1 MQEKQCNGTKD
12 GEAKSMK
19 VAKEKKRRVST
30 QHLKRK
36 RVADDDADDSEMD
49 ESVTGRRSR
58 VEAALHRTEKAYK
71 NKVDMS
77 EKLLEKRIRDDEK
90 ELAAI
95 EKRFRTRH
103 KSLLAAVRS
112 TSDAAVVATAEE
124 AAPETTSMDDS
135 QMDAQERVAA
145 ADAPANAEA
154 QQSVSSK
161 SDDEVVEDD
170 SFKQQVKL
178 WLFED
183 DSAAKQEASA
193 EPADI
198 ENEMR
203 SSTETASLPS
213 EQESSSEQSAGCE
226 VAVQKVKLLY
236 SKLLEWKESR
246 KARKD
251 GDATCTQPCSSDEL
265 PEE

>member
-1 MQEKQCNGTKD
+1 ME
-12 GEAKSMK
+12 
-19 VAKEKKRRVST
+19 
-30 QHLKRK
+30 
-36 RVADDDADDSEMD
+36 
-49 ESVTGRRSR
+49 
-58 VEAALHRTEKAYK
+58 
-71 NKVDMS
+71 
-77 EKLLEKRIRDDEK
+77 
-90 ELAAI
+90 
-95 EKRFRTRH
+95 
-103 KSLLAAVRS
+103 
-112 TSDAAVVATAEE
+112 
-124 AAPETTSMDDS
+124 DS

-154 QQSVSSK
+154 QQSVFSK

-170 SFKQQVKL
+170 TFKQQVKL

-226 VAVQKVKLLY
+226 VAVQKVK
-236 SKLLEWKESR
+236 
-246 KARKD
+246 
-251 GDATCTQPCSSDEL
+251 
-265 PEE
+265 